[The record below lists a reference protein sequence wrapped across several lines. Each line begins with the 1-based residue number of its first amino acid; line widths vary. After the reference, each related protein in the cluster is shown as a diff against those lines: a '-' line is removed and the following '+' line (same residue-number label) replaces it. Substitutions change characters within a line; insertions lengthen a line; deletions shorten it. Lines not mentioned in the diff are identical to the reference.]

1 MGKSLALTWQLTEVH
16 GWGLV
21 GVHTALCLVD
31 QGRPPILLEK
41 PAMSSLRPHN
51 REKLTGLEE
60 NWRQTNALAEQHP
73 GQMLLVK
80 GATVLHALGNGF
92 LAGPPS
98 ARFRGE
104 GNVGVVAFEDT
115 KFTPEVLARAK
126 SYDRMIVHSNY
137 NRNLLEALGV
147 NNVVATFQGVDP
159 SEMGPLPP
167 TGRFG
172 DRFVIFSGGKM
183 EFRKAQDVVLAAF
196 IRFHARHPD
205 AVLAAAWHNVWPHT
219 AMSIAESPLTPVKP
233 EIAADGRL
241 DIRGWAVANG
251 APADAF
257 VDLGFLRRE
266 QIAPVLADCHAA
278 VFPNRCEGATNLV
291 AMEAMACGVPVI
303 LSDNTGH
310 RDIIRDDACLAL
322 TRQTPT
328 HDRDGARFGW
338 MDSSVDELVER
349 LETLYAD
356 RARAK
361 ALAEKA
367 SAFILGERTW
377 RKFAESFV
385 AAVE

>member
-51 REKLTGLEE
+51 REKLAGLEE

-73 GQMLLVK
+73 GQVLMVK

-126 SYDRMIVHSNY
+126 AYDRMIVHSNY

-310 RDIIRDDACLAL
+310 RDIIRDGACLAL

>member
-1 MGKSLALTWQLTEVH
+1 MQKSLALTWQLTEVH

-21 GVHTALCLVD
+21 GVHTALCLAD
-31 QGRPPILLEK
+31 QGRPPLLLEK
-41 PAMSSLRPHN
+41 PAMSSLRPAN
-51 REKLTGLEE
+51 REKLAGLEE
-60 NWRQTNALAEQHP
+60 SWRQIEATAAQLPNQV
-73 GQMLLVK
+73 LLVK
-80 GATVLHALGNGF
+80 GAVVLHALGNGF
-92 LAGPPS
+92 LPGPPS
-98 ARFRGE
+98 ARFRGD

-115 KFTPEVLARAK
+115 KFTADVLNRAR
-126 SYDRMIVHSNY
+126 SYDKMIVHSNY
-137 NRNLLEALGV
+137 NLNLLQAMGV
-147 NNVVATFQGVDP
+147 DNVIATFQGVDP
-159 SEMGPLPP
+159 TEMSPQPP

-205 AVLAAAWHNVWPHT
+205 AVLATAWHNVWPHT
-219 AMSIAESPLTPVKP
+219 AMSIAESPLTPVQP
-233 EIAADGRL
+233 VIGADGRL

-266 QIAPVLADCHAA
+266 QIAPTLADCQAA

-303 LSDNTGH
+303 LSANTGH
-310 RDIIRDDACLAL
+310 RDIIRDGACLAL

-328 HDRDGARFGW
+328 VDRDGGRFGW
-338 MDSSVDELVER
+338 MESSVEELVEH
-349 LETLYAD
+349 LETLYTD

-361 ALAEKA
+361 AQAEKA

-377 RKFAESFV
+377 RNFAESFIT
-385 AAVE
+385 AVS